1 MPGQHVGPTQPLT
14 LTETRN
20 GSITPGAAC
29 RTEREVPRHAAALD
43 RFNPRD
49 AGAACRTS
57 PENHT
62 NANPQVVSIPA
73 MPGQHVGLEKIRH
86 GNQKSSGS
94 FNPRDAGAAC
104 RTKLATVTIEYFGVS
119 IPAMPGQQVGRQA
132 LSERDDSPAV
142 GVSIPAMPGQH
153 VGRSPARAA
162 MSGVNGFQSPR
173 CRGSMSD
180 DL

>member
-20 GSITPGAAC
+20 GSFNPRDAGAAC

-57 PENHT
+57 P
-62 NANPQVVSIPA
+62 
-73 MPGQHVGLEKIRH
+73 
-86 GNQKSSGS
+86 
-94 FNPRDAGAAC
+94 
-104 RTKLATVTIEYFGVS
+104 ATVTIEYFGVS
-119 IPAMPGQQVGRQA
+119 IPAMPGQHVGRQA

-142 GVSIPAMPGQH
+142 GVSI
-153 VGRSPARAA
+153 
-162 MSGVNGFQSPR
+162 
-173 CRGSMSD
+173 
-180 DL
+180 

>member
-20 GSITPGAAC
+20 GSFNPRDAGAAC

-62 NANPQVVSIPA
+62 NANPQVVSIP
-73 MPGQHVGLEKIRH
+73 
-86 GNQKSSGS
+86 
-94 FNPRDAGAAC
+94 
-104 RTKLATVTIEYFGVS
+104 
-119 IPAMPGQQVGRQA
+119 
-132 LSERDDSPAV
+132 
-142 GVSIPAMPGQH
+142 
-153 VGRSPARAA
+153 
-162 MSGVNGFQSPR
+162 R

-180 DL
+180 WKRFGMAIRNPAEVSIP